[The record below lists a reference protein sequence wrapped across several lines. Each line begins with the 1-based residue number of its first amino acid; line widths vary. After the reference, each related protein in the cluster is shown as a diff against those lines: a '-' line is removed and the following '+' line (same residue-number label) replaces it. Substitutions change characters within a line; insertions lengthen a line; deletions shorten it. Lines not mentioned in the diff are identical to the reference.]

1 MGDIKEIFDVWIARI
16 RAPIFGYFSLSFL
29 AANWKEIYY
38 LLFAEVDTLSRIEYF
53 ETNTCIVS
61 LLWIPLGFA
70 VAAALGY
77 PWVQWGLMRA
87 TSFPNSGRN
96 ACNAKVE
103 SDLLEVKI
111 DLENKRNELARQKEL
126 EVVEKA
132 KIDES
137 IEGIEDE
144 KARKKAKDEVESI
157 RSKEV
162 ILREPIT
169 RESLKRYLNI
179 RFPNLP
185 DNEQIT
191 NLFLNDLNSRK
202 YRHIEDIDLV
212 LEKSKGFIEY
222 YENISPE
229 VFKSGIDFV
238 TKSFGFYDSE
248 FRKKH
253 AFSKNTKQA
262 IDDYINRA

>member
-1 MGDIKEIFDVWIARI
+1 MGDIKEIFDVWVARI

-38 LLFAEVDTLSRIEYF
+38 LLFSEVDALSRIEYF
-53 ETNTCIVS
+53 ETNTCLVS
-61 LLWIPLGFA
+61 LFWMPLGFA

-87 TSFPNSGRN
+87 TSYPNGGRN

-103 SDLLEVKI
+103 SDLLAVKI
-111 DLENKRNELARQKEL
+111 NLENKRNELARQKEL

-137 IEGIEDE
+137 IEGIEDGKARE
-144 KARKKAKDEVESI
+144 KARDEVKSI
-157 RSKEV
+157 RSKET

-169 RESLKRYLNI
+169 RESLKRYLGI

-185 DNEQIT
+185 GDDRIT
-191 NLFLNDLNSRK
+191 TLFLNDLNPKK
-202 YRHIEDIDLV
+202 YKHIEDIDLV

-222 YENISPE
+222 YENISPT

-253 AFSKNTKQA
+253 AFSENTKQA
-262 IDDYINRA
+262 IDDYINRV